1 MNTKQLYRTDRYT
14 SPETDSIAT
23 TIISKPFDGK
33 KLGLEFHSASEAGIR
48 VQVEGLEAVK
58 VGVVRLGFYDQQAT
72 EVLAALTAFVA
83 VTKEK
88 I

>member
-1 MNTKQLYRTDRYT
+1 MKKLYRTDRHT
-14 SPETDSIAT
+14 SPETGSIAT
-23 TIISKPFDGK
+23 TIISKPYEGK

-48 VQVEGLEAVK
+48 VQVEGLDAVN
-58 VGVVRLGFYDQQAT
+58 VGVIRLGFYEQGAA
-72 EVLAALTAFVA
+72 EVLEALKAFVA

>member
-1 MNTKQLYRTDRYT
+1 MNTKQLYRVDRYT

-23 TIISKPFDGK
+23 TVISKPFDGK

-48 VQVEGLEAVK
+48 IQVEGLDAVN
-58 VGVVRLGFYDQQAT
+58 VGVIRLGFYEQGAA
-72 EVLAALTAFVA
+72 EVLEALKAFVA
-83 VTKEK
+83 VTNER

>member
-1 MNTKQLYRTDRYT
+1 MKKLYRTDRYT
-14 SPETDSIAT
+14 GPETDSIAT
-23 TIISKPFDGK
+23 TIISKPYESK

-48 VQVEGLEAVK
+48 IQVEGLDAVN
-58 VGVVRLGFYDQQAT
+58 VGVIRLGFYEQGAA
-72 EVLAALTAFVA
+72 EVLEALKAFVA